1 MTKRL
6 IDVDDTKL
14 EAVRAV
20 LETTTLKA
28 TIDAALDEVL
38 ALQARRET
46 LIGERHVG
54 GTGLADPEQRHQAW
68 G

>member
-1 MTKRL
+1 
-6 IDVDDTKL
+6 
-14 EAVRAV
+14 
-20 LETTTLKA
+20 
-28 TIDAALDEVL
+28 VL